1 VLQQQQSLRSSKNF
15 SGYGNSGISSGVG
28 GCEGVIDLGD
38 EGVIGFGDE
47 GGVIGDEGVIG
58 FGDEGGVIGDEGVI
72 GFGDEGGVIG
82 DEGVIGDVV
91 VSFLVDFG
99 RPQTSDSV
107 ELTNSSFGLLGSHIC
122 AFISGDM
129 VVVPA
134 EPGGEGGGGGGGTKG
149 SIGDIGD
156 DCSSCWAWLTLIMPI
171 PSTALTAAAAT
182 ITTTANNAILTDL
195 TVVFIFIWYT
205 YMVKTN
211 I

>member
-28 GCEGVIDLGD
+28 GCEGVIDL
-38 EGVIGFGDE
+38 
-47 GGVIGDEGVIG
+47 
-58 FGDEGGVIGDEGVI
+58 GDEGVI

-122 AFISGDM
+122 AFISGDTICD
-129 VVVPA
+129 
-134 EPGGEGGGGGGGTKG
+134 GDGEVGEVGDGDGEVGNGNTGPKG
-149 SIGDIGD
+149 
-156 DCSSCWAWLTLIMPI
+156 DCSPSWA
-171 PSTALTAAAAT
+171 
-182 ITTTANNAILTDL
+182 
-195 TVVFIFIWYT
+195 
-205 YMVKTN
+205 
-211 I
+211 

>member
-1 VLQQQQSLRSSKNF
+1 LSDFSS
-15 SGYGNSGISSGVG
+15 SYGNSDASS
-28 GCEGVIDLGD
+28 GVIDLGD
-38 EGVIGFGDE
+38 EGGVIGFGDCE
-47 GGVIGDEGVIG
+47 GGVIGDV
-58 FGDEGGVIGDEGVI
+58 
-72 GFGDEGGVIG
+72 
-82 DEGVIGDVV
+82 VV